1 MNISMNKALSLI
13 HAVLLLVVAVPAQ
26 ALETPQLRVLFL
38 GDNDI
43 HKPIER
49 FNIVKPV
56 LAKQGIEVV
65 YTDDMRD
72 ISAAK
77 LAGFDALAIYAN
89 ITEIAPAQETALLE
103 FVEGGGGLV
112 AIHCASFL
120 NSPKY
125 VRLVGAKFESHGQG
139 VFREVIVEADHP
151 VMRGLTPIESWNE
164 TYIHAKFSE
173 DRTVLAE
180 RRDDKGNEPWTW
192 VREFGNGRVFYTAW
206 GHDERTW
213 STAGF
218 QALIEN
224 GIRWAAENS
233 PNKLKPH
240 TGLKAF
246 EFAAAADAMPNYT
259 PGEKW
264 GTEGEQIKTM
274 QKPLNPKES
283 AKHFVTLSGFE
294 HHLFASEPDIYKPIW
309 LAFDER
315 GRLWIA
321 ETKDYPN
328 EMQPENMGR
337 DRLKI
342 VEDTDGDGKA
352 DKFTVFV
359 DKLSVPTSFLF
370 SNDGVIVIHSGRT
383 EFFKDT
389 DGDDRADESKI
400 LFTGWGTRDTHAT
413 ASNLRYGF
421 DNWVWGT
428 VGYSGFEGTVGGK
441 EHRFGQ
447 GIFRFKPD
455 GSAMEFMRS
464 SNNNTWGLA
473 FTEDNIAIGSTA
485 NGNASMYLPIPNR
498 YYEAVNGWSAAR
510 LESIADSQN
519 FYPITDKIR
528 QVDWHAKYT
537 AGSGS
542 AVYTARSFPKHFWN
556 RAQFVAEP
564 TGHVLGLFYL
574 ERRGADFVAHNA
586 RNFAASDDEWSSPI
600 YGEVGPDGALWM
612 VDWYNYII
620 QHNPTPVGFKTGK
633 GNAYET
639 PLRDK
644 VHGRIYRI
652 THKDGKPST
661 MPVLSKDNPQGLLSA
676 LSNDNL
682 FWRMHA
688 QRLIVERGNTDVA
701 LALSSLVEDTRIDE
715 LGLSPAAT
723 HALWTLHGLQV
734 VNDVT
739 REAFMHPTP
748 SVRRAGFATMPR
760 DEAAANSISNSLEDI
775 DAQARLAALLALS
788 DMPASEKTAKA
799 ILTMLGNS
807 SNSGDRW
814 IREAAV
820 AAAAQNA
827 ESFLATTLSSSSS
840 EELVDVVGLVA
851 THYAQ
856 SDSPKPLQ
864 LLKLMDEAPTSLS
877 LALLDSFIS
886 SWPEDRAPKFN
897 AEENASLSKL
907 MDAVPEATGDRL
919 LSLMMR
925 WGLKDRFEERYVIVT
940 NSLRNRVSDT
950 SIDDAQRAG
959 AARRWVGLQDESET
973 IETILQQVTLLAA
986 PDLANG
992 LLTGLTQS
1000 KSDDVGTKIVK
1011 QWATFTPAV
1020 KRTAIN
1026 VLMRRSEWTRTLLD
1040 AIENEEIAK
1049 ADLAP
1054 EHWVQLKSNPS
1065 RRISGMANRLA
1076 EVTAASSEERQ
1087 QILDRLLPLAK
1098 EKGDAAHGKEVFK
1111 TSCAVCHAVNGEG
1124 GKIGPELT
1132 GIGARDRTEIL
1143 QEILDPNRSVEDNYR
1158 LWTVTT
1164 KDDAVFAGR
1173 LEAESQ
1179 TTIEILDLVSQK
1191 QVIQRSNIK
1200 SLRASP
1206 LSLMPAGF
1214 EALPAD
1220 DLKGLL
1226 EYLSQSKG

>member
-1 MNISMNKALSLI
+1 MTKALSLVLTALFLGVI
-13 HAVLLLVVAVPAQ
+13 LSAHALA
-26 ALETPQLRVLFL
+26 TPQLRVLFL

-43 HKPIER
+43 HKPAER
-49 FNIVKPV
+49 FKILEPV
-56 LAKQGIEVV
+56 LKKERIEVV

-72 ISAAK
+72 INAAK

-89 ITEIAPAQETALLE
+89 ITEIAPAAEAALLD

-112 AIHCASFL
+112 VIHCASYCFH
-120 NSPKY
+120 NSPEY
-125 VRLVGAKFESHGQG
+125 IELVGAQFQGHGQG
-139 VFREVIVEADHP
+139 VFKETILKAEHP
-151 VMRGLTPIESWNE
+151 VMKGLTSIESWDESYVHTKHN
-164 TYIHAKFSE
+164 E

-192 VREFGNGRVFYTAW
+192 VREFGKGRVFYTAW

-213 STAGF
+213 SQAGF
-218 QALIEN
+218 QALLEN
-224 GIRWAAENS
+224 GVRWASEHS
-233 PNKLKPH
+233 PNKLKAP

-246 EFAAAADAMPNYT
+246 EYAEAAGAMPNYT

-264 GTEGEQIKTM
+264 GTEGEHIKTM
-274 QKPLNPKES
+274 QKPLNAEES
-283 AKHFVTLSGFE
+283 AKHFVTMSGFE

-328 EMQPENMGR
+328 EMKPENMGR

-342 VEDTDGDGKA
+342 VEDTNGDGKA

-359 DKLSVPTSFLF
+359 DKLSVPTSFVF
-370 SNDGVIVIHSGRT
+370 SNGGVIVIHSGRT

-389 DGDDRADESKI
+389 NGDDRSDESKI
-400 LFTGWGTRDTHAT
+400 LFTGWGTRDTHAA

-421 DNWVWGT
+421 DNWIWGT

-447 GIFRFKPD
+447 GIYRFKPD

-473 FTEDNIAIGSTA
+473 FTEDNLVIGSTA
-485 NGNASMYLPIPNR
+485 NGNASMYLPIPNC

-528 QVDWHAKYT
+528 QVDWHEKYT

-542 AVYTARSFPKHFWN
+542 ALYTARSFPKPFWN

-564 TGHVLGLFYL
+564 TGHLLGLFYL

-620 QHNPTPVGFKTGK
+620 QHNPTPVGFENGK
-633 GNAYET
+633 GNAYKT

-652 THKDGKPST
+652 SHKEGKPST
-661 MPVLSKDNPQGLLSA
+661 VPVLSKNNPQA
-676 LSNDNL
+676 LVTSLQNDNM
-682 FWRMHA
+682 FWRIHA
-688 QRLIVERGNTDVA
+688 QRMLVERANQDVVPA
-701 LALSSLVEDTRIDE
+701 LTKLAEETQVDE
-715 LGLSPAAT
+715 LGLSPGAI
-723 HALWTLHGLQV
+723 HALWTLQGLGAIDDKIAQG
-734 VNDVT
+734 
-739 REAFMHPTP
+739 ALKHPSP
-748 SVRRAGFATMPR
+748 SVRRAGVNVLPR
-760 DEAAANSISNSLEDI
+760 KESSESGLLGLLQDP
-775 DAQARLAALLALS
+775 DAQVRLAALLALS
-788 DMPASEKTAKA
+788 EMPPSADAGKA
-799 ILTMLGNS
+799 VMNMLQTPES
-807 SNSGDRW
+807 SIDRW
-814 IREAAV
+814 IRDAAV
-820 AAAAQNA
+820 AAASKNA
-827 ESFLATTLSSSSS
+827 ESFLAATLSSESS
-840 EELVDVVGLVA
+840 EELIDVVGLVA

-856 SDSPKPLQ
+856 GAPSKVLQ
-864 LLKLMDEAPTSLS
+864 ILHLMDGAPTNLS

-886 SWPEDRAPKFN
+886 SWPDDRAPKFSN
-897 AEENASLSKL
+897 EEKASLSKL
-907 MDAVPEATGDRL
+907 MDAFPEATGDRF
-919 LSLMMR
+919 LSLVMH
-925 WGLKDRFEERYVIVT
+925 WGLKDQFAERYVTVT
-940 NSLRNRVSDT
+940 GSLKKQVADAALEDT
-950 SIDDAQRAG
+950 QRASAAQR
-959 AARRWVGLQDESET
+959 WVALQDEPGT
-973 IETILQQVTLLAA
+973 INAILQHVTLLAT
-986 PDLANG
+986 PSLANG
-992 LLTGLTQS
+992 MLNGLSQS
-1000 KSDDVGTKIVK
+1000 KSADVGTKIVK
-1011 QWATFTPAV
+1011 QWETFTPSV
-1020 KRTAIN
+1020 KRSAIN
-1026 VLMRRSEWTRTLLD
+1026 VIMRRSAWAGALLG
-1040 AIENEEIAK
+1040 AIEKQEIAK

-1054 EHWVQLKSNPS
+1054 EHWAQLKSNPS
-1065 RRISGMANRLA
+1065 RRISGLANRLA
-1076 EVTAASSEERQ
+1076 ETSATSSEERQ
-1087 QILDRLLPLAK
+1087 QILDRFLPLSQ
-1098 EKGDAAHGKEVFK
+1098 EKGDAARGKEVFMA
-1111 TSCAVCHAVNGEG
+1111 SCAVCHAIGGEG

-1132 GIGARDRTEIL
+1132 GIGARDRAEIL

-1164 KDDAVFAGR
+1164 NDDAVFAGR
-1173 LEAESQ
+1173 MEAETQ
-1179 TTIEILDLVSQK
+1179 TTVEILDLVSQK
-1191 QVIQRSNIK
+1191 HVIQRRNIK
-1200 SLRASP
+1200 SLRASR
-1206 LSLMPAGF
+1206 LSLMPVGF

-1220 DLKGLL
+1220 DFKGLL
-1226 EYLSQSKG
+1226 EFLSESKG